1 MAVLVVLAR
10 PLIAALATAGSTL
23 DGPERAFT
31 GWTAPRGI
39 VAAATASAF
48 GGDLVQHGYAGASRI
63 LPVVFL
69 VVVATVLTYGLTAVP
84 LARRLKLSPPPA

>member
-1 MAVLVVLAR
+1 MAVLVVPVR

-23 DGPERAFT
+23 NGPERAFT

-39 VAAATASAF
+39 VAATASAF
-48 GGDLVQHGYAGASRI
+48 GGDLVQHGYAGASTI

-69 VVVATVLTYGLTAVP
+69 VIVATVLTYGLTPVP